1 MTKRRSIVLAALVV
15 LVAAIGGG
23 YYYYRSIQ
31 RTLPPGIAFGNG
43 RIEADEI
50 AIATKYAGR
59 IAEIKFQEGDLVKP
73 GQVLARMDTSEFEA
87 SERAAAGT
95 AAQRTKDADAARAQI
110 QVRQSQLDLANSEL
124 KRGQVLVARDAISRQ
139 RVEQLAAAQR
149 SAEERLTAA
158 KSEAAAADHA
168 ASAAKSEQERLQHM
182 IEDATL
188 RAPKLGRILYRPANV
203 GETLPAGGQ
212 VGTMID
218 LSDVYMTFFL
228 PSREAARTAL
238 GASGRIVMDA
248 IPDRPLPASV
258 SFVSPR
264 AQFTPKQVETQS
276 ERERMMFRIKM
287 RLPVALVTQH
297 IDQVKTGMTGVAYV
311 KLDDKTEWPAW
322 LESDLTTA
330 FAASK

>member
-15 LVAAIGGG
+15 LVVAVGGS
-23 YYYYRSIQ
+23 YYYYKSTQ

-73 GQVLARMDTSEFEA
+73 GQVLARMDTSELEA
-87 SERAAAGT
+87 SERAAAG
-95 AAQRTKDADAARAQI
+95 AVAQRTKDADAARAQI
-110 QVRQSQLDLANSEL
+110 KVRQSELDLANSEL
-124 KRGQVLVARDAISRQ
+124 KRGQVLVTRDAISRQ

-158 KSEAAAADHA
+158 KAQADAADNA
-168 ASAAKSEQERLQHM
+168 VSSARSEQERLQHM
-182 IEDATL
+182 IDDATL

-228 PSREAARTAL
+228 PSADAAKTAI
-238 GASGRIVMDA
+238 GAPGRIVIDA

-276 ERERMMFRIKM
+276 ERERMMFRVKM
-287 RLPVALVTQH
+287 RLPVALVTQY
-297 IDQVKTGMTGVAYV
+297 IDKVKTGMTGVAYV

-330 FAASK
+330 NAAAK